1 MNIKHCFNYVKK
13 PIYNG
18 KVERFNRT
26 FQEALCYDYDFLY
39 DLAYDIESAQKEID
53 KYLVFYN
60 NERPHS
66 SINFLTPK
74 ECVLQFLKRDTAVQK
89 VLN

>member
-1 MNIKHCFNYVKK
+1 MDIIHCFNYVKK

-26 FQEALCYDYDFLY
+26 LQEALKYDLDFLDDIVY
-39 DLAYDIESAQKEID
+39 DLPRAKATLQSYID
-53 KYLVFYN
+53 FYN

-66 SINFLTPK
+66 SINFLTPN
-74 ECVLQFLKRDTAVQK
+74 EYVLQFSQRNCIV
-89 VLN
+89 